1 MLDEWQAALS
11 LMRDRHQHGCYRGCV
26 WAVNPAHHQGRVY
39 ILFCWY
45 GRTGNNELKGIV
57 MQQIF
62 EYSIFGNMMFGYLT
76 SLAMFI
82 GGMAAVYFFKRYVLR
97 RLKKW
102 AVSTDTSIDDLLV
115 SVVEKS
121 FVPVFYFGVFYLALH
136 TLTLT
141 ETFEQGLRTAA
152 IMLLTVLVARAV
164 ISAINYGIR
173 SHMKGA
179 EESHAGEKQ
188 LQGIRGLVNFAIWM
202 LALMFMLDNM
212 GVKISAVVAGLG
224 IGGIAVALAAQAVL
238 GDLFSYFVIFFDK
251 PFEIGDFITIDDK
264 LGVVEH
270 VGIKTTRIRALSGE
284 VLVFS
289 NTDLTNS
296 RVHNYKKMER
306 RRVLFKL
313 GVIYQTSAEQLR
325 AIPPMVKAI
334 VDAQEGADFDRGHF
348 ASYGDSSLNFEFVF
362 YVTGADYNKYMDIQQ
377 AINLEIFDG
386 FAKQKIEFAYPT
398 QTLFVSRI
406 AG

>member
-1 MLDEWQAALS
+1 
-11 LMRDRHQHGCYRGCV
+11 
-26 WAVNPAHHQGRVY
+26 
-39 ILFCWY
+39 
-45 GRTGNNELKGIV
+45 

-62 EYSIFGNMMFGYLT
+62 DHVIFGNTILSYLT
-76 SLAMFI
+76 ALAIFV
-82 GGMAAVYFFKRYVLR
+82 GGMALVFVFKHYVLR

-102 AVSTDTSIDDLLV
+102 AASTDTTIDDLLV
-115 SVVEKS
+115 SVVQKT
-121 FVPVFYFGVFYLALH
+121 FVPVFYFAVLYLALH
-136 TLTLT
+136 TLTLS
-141 ETFEQGLRTAA
+141 EAFQQGLKTAA
-152 IMLLTVLVARAV
+152 ILLLTVLVARAV

-179 EESHAGEKQ
+179 EASHAGEKQ
-188 LQGIRGLVNFAIWM
+188 LKGISGLVSFAIWM

-334 VDAQEGADFDRGHF
+334 VEAQEDADFDRGHF
-348 ASYGDSSLNFEFVF
+348 ASYGDSSLNFEFVY

-377 AINLEIFDG
+377 AINLDIFDG

-398 QTLFVSRI
+398 QTLFVNRV